1 MDVGSGNSC
10 WAHISFSEGGL
21 ATGPQTCEFKEPH
34 GVKVLIAGDN
44 DLHVGAILH
53 ELTSSF
59 VGSYLP
65 VLAEKILQ
73 ICSSGGRRKS
83 TNPEIPSTT
92 ATTYFK
98 RSSGQK
104 QDTDKIL
111 SLKYLRVILNQILPT
126 CSRGQQYREG
136 WGWRPAC
143 CPDMRSGAAHRVDK
157 TDGNVP

>member
-1 MDVGSGNSC
+1 MDVGSGNSR
-10 WAHISFSEGGL
+10 WPHISFSEGGP
-21 ATGPQTCEFKEPH
+21 ATGLQTCEFKEPH

-44 DLHVGAILH
+44 DLHVEAMSH

-65 VLAEKILQ
+65 ILAEKILQ

-98 RSSGQK
+98 RKFGQK

-111 SLKYLRVILNQILPT
+111 SLMYLRIIPNQTHSLLALEASST
-126 CSRGQQYREG
+126 EKAGAGGQ
-136 WGWRPAC
+136 PA
-143 CPDMRSGAAHRVDK
+143 VL
-157 TDGNVP
+157 T